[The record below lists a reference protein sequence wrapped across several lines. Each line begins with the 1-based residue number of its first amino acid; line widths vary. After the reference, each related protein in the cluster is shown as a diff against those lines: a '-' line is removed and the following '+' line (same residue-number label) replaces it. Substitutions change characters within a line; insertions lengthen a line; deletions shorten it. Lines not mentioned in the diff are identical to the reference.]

1 MATTGLLAFAF
12 AQVETEKY
20 GELPTYKK
28 GFFIDYPVVADVS
41 LNYGDNPFYAG
52 NAERNNDT
60 DFTGGTITIGA
71 AELGKNTKEAF
82 TNENYMLGGS
92 LDDKG
97 NAETPTLYSGSG
109 INSPYGGS
117 GYVKTFQYPDNP
129 ATEYELVWYY
139 RTRYTPTGE
148 SVQTRGSSTTWN
160 NVSVSGKIYRVEG
173 VDNQKN
179 LRMRRRFA
187 SEQEAI
193 AALKALANITEE
205 ASAAAGQTEGTE

>member
-1 MATTGLLAFAF
+1 MATIGLLAFAF
-12 AQVETEKY
+12 AQVETEKF

-60 DFTGGTITIGA
+60 DFTGGTISIGV

-82 TNENYMLGGS
+82 TNENYMLGGY
-92 LDDKG
+92 LDS
-97 NAETPTLYSGSG
+97 ETYPENPVLYSGSG

-117 GYVKTFQYPDNP
+117 GYIKTFKYPDN
-129 ATEYELVWYY
+129 ANTEYELVWYY

-148 SVQTRGSSTTWN
+148 SVQTRAGSTTWSN
-160 NVSVSGKIYRVEG
+160 ASVSGKIYRVEG

-193 AALKALANITEE
+193 AALKALANVTEE
-205 ASAAAGQTEGTE
+205 AASQVAEQT

>member
-12 AQVETEKY
+12 AQAETEKY

-28 GFFIDYPVVADVS
+28 GFFIDYPVVADIS

-60 DFTGGTITIGA
+60 DFTGGAITIGA

-82 TNENYMLGGS
+82 TNENYMLGGY
-92 LDDKG
+92 LD
-97 NAETPTLYSGSG
+97 NETAPENPILYSGSG

-117 GYVKTFQYPDNP
+117 GYVKTFQYPDSP
-129 ATEYELVWYY
+129 TTEYELVWYY

-179 LRMRRRFA
+179 LRMRKRFA

-193 AALKALANITEE
+193 AALKALANVTEE
-205 ASAAAGQTEGTE
+205 AASQAAEQT